1 MRDSHQTDR
10 NAPAAGVDFLNN
22 ARLTVGAPLRSN
34 GEKSFRLSTDSS
46 LNESSRDAFERNE
59 RKEDEQNH
67 VSVTN
72 LARGVKMIRQGH
84 PPGHLDYVV
93 KKVFPFAGFCHVNFQ
108 TCQLSVNA
116 VENSNNQGKQCS
128 GPKLSQSIK
137 QRHA

>member
-22 ARLTVGAPLRSN
+22 ARLTVGAPRRSN
-34 GEKSFRLSTDSS
+34 GEKSSRLSTDSS
-46 LNESSRDAFERNE
+46 LNESCRDAFERNE

-67 VSVTN
+67 LSVTN

-84 PPGHLDYVV
+84 PPGHLDHVV

-128 GPKLSQSIK
+128 GPKVSQSIK